1 MTKYI
6 SHASSLIGILLLLLF
21 PLAQGEE
28 VMMAFGHSIVP
39 YSFPETGKG
48 LELEIIGESLAYRGH
63 KLKPMFY
70 PLARVPRAFKSKL
83 VDAAMSD
90 LGYDLSAQGAF
101 YGDPAVIY
109 DNVLFSLAEK
119 NLQITTP
126 IDLIN
131 LSVVAFQGARKRYP
145 TWANAAKK
153 NGHYFE
159 TSQQHLQSKMLLA
172 GRVDLVLSD
181 RTIFKYFL
189 RDAIKDGDVQPSINV
204 HSVFTEDPMNYRPV
218 FHSRK
223 IRDDFNAGLAQL
235 ISTGRHQEL
244 YDYYTK

>member
-21 PLAQGEE
+21 PLAQG
-28 VMMAFGHSIVP
+28 
-39 YSFPETGKG
+39 
-48 LELEIIGESLAYRGH
+48 
-63 KLKPMFY
+63 
-70 PLARVPRAFKSKL
+70 
-83 VDAAMSD
+83 
-90 LGYDLSAQGAF
+90 AF
-101 YGDPAVIY
+101 YGNPPVIY

-145 TWANAAKK
+145 TWADAAKK